1 MKTKTTRAT
10 RRVFLGNSL
19 GSGAGLAL
27 ASHAIGKDQPIHHSS
42 FRQQVV
48 LDLDQTGLRRI
59 AVDVEGNVAIAA
71 GHQIEMRDSRGVFLS
86 ACEFE
91 RPVRCVTTSGSHIVV
106 GIRDHVRVLNQEGR
120 LQHWLP
126 TIGRGHLVGDV
137 VVDGHRIVVTDV
149 TAGSIKRFRRDGR
162 WETLASRKTGF
173 TLPAGGR
180 LTSVQHGVYAMTN
193 PGRHRVQWLSE
204 RGEML
209 SSWGKRSRDENG
221 FQGCCNPLA
230 AVSMRDGTTVTAEA
244 GQVRLKQFD
253 AAGKLVQQIA
263 GPEAFDVAA
272 VASDLDVLSRQ
283 PLPCAVGGIDLAVA
297 ADDTLWML
305 HAAAKQL
312 IGWQKIDGA

>member
-1 MKTKTTRAT
+1 MNVKTTMAT
-10 RRVFLGNSL
+10 RRVFLGTSL
-19 GSGAGLAL
+19 GTSAGMAL
-27 ASHAIGKDQPIHHSS
+27 ASHAVAKDHAASLQS
-42 FRQQVV
+42 FRQQAVIN
-48 LDLDQTGLRRI
+48 LSQHGLRRI
-59 AVDVEGNVAIAA
+59 AVSVEGNVAIAA
-71 GHQIEMRDSRGVFLS
+71 GNTIEMRDSCGVFRS

-91 RPVRCVTTSGSHIVV
+91 RPVRCVATSGADIVV

-137 VVDGHRIVVTDV
+137 AVDGDTIVVTDV
-149 TAGSIKRFRRDGR
+149 TAGAIKRFRRDGH

-173 TLPAGGR
+173 ALPAGGR
-180 LTSVQHGVYAMTN
+180 LTSVQDGVYTMTN
-193 PGRHRVQWLSE
+193 PGRHRVELLNE
-204 RGEML
+204 RGELL
-209 SSWGKRSRDENG
+209 SSWGKRTRDENG

-253 AAGKLVQQIA
+253 AGGNLVRQIA
-263 GPEAFDVAA
+263 GPESFDVAA
-272 VASDLDVLSRQ
+272 VSSDSDDPSPR

-297 ADDTLWML
+297 ADDSLWML

-312 IGWQKIDGA
+312 IRWKKFDGA